1 MNKYLWLFAAILTAA
16 ALIFPHS
23 SPAAS
28 GKPHLG
34 VYLQE
39 LNDNLREHFSFMGDG
54 VLIMEVI
61 EDTGADRA
69 GLKNKDI
76 IIEINGEKIGSVDDI
91 QNEVKKTRPGEKIEM
106 KIFRGKSKKN
116 MLVEVTEKKRR
127 SARHYPGKW
136 VQFMN
141 NDRPWIGIHMQDL
154 NPQMAEYFKVEHG
167 VLITEITEDSP
178 AERSKL
184 KAGDVI
190 ITWEKRQIEDT
201 KDLLKRLDKSEPGD
215 EVTLTIIRK
224 GKKKKKKITPVEP
237 KDDSNTLFGF
247 SFDED
252 DSGDI
257 IFRMRNK
264 RMPSWPFFH
273 QRPDIEDSE
282 NHHTQREFDMENYD
296 GGIGELKEEL
306 QQLRKELEE
315 LKTKEER

>member
-1 MNKYLWLFAAILTAA
+1 MNKYVWLFAAILTAA

-23 SPAAS
+23 SPAAA
-28 GKPHLG
+28 GGPQLG

-39 LNDNLREHFSFMGDG
+39 FNDNLREHFMFKGDG
-54 VLIMEVI
+54 VLIVEVI

-127 SARHYPGKW
+127 SARHYPRKW

-167 VLITEITEDSP
+167 VLITEVTEDSP

-215 EVTLTIIRK
+215 EVTLTIMRN

-282 NHHTQREFDMENYD
+282 NHHTQRKFDMEIYD
-296 GGIGELKEEL
+296 GEIGELKEEL
-306 QQLRKELEE
+306 RQLRKELEE